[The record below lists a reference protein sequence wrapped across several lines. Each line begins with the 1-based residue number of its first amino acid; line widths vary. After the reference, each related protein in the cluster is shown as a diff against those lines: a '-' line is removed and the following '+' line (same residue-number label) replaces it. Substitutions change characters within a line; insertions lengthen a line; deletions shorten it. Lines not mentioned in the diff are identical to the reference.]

1 MLSTSAMHFR
11 HSRYELKLKMKG
23 KKNVKKSKDVQ
34 IIKKG
39 NIWDI
44 ISIQELKAQDR

>member
-11 HSRYELKLKMKG
+11 HSRYELKMKMKG
-23 KKNVKKSKDVQ
+23 KKNVKNVQ

-44 ISIQELKAQDR
+44 ISIKELKPQDR